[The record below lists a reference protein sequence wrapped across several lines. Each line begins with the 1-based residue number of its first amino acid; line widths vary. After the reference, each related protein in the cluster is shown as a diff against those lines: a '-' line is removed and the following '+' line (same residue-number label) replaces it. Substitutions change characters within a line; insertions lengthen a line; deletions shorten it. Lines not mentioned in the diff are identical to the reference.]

1 MSEADDELGRTGMI
15 AAIVVIAFLMALVT
29 LGEMNQVD
37 GAWKLLPIII
47 NGPLGAGA
55 LWVIWLDWAQ
65 SREDQQS

>member
-47 NGPLGAGA
+47 NGPLVAGA